1 MNLSAKIDLTSLIGA
16 QVQTAQDGTLALII
30 PIQANDL
37 YYSQKGRVY
46 LDLSIWE
53 RRNGP
58 SQYGD
63 THDVKQSYSQAK
75 RQTLPQGAYPPSLG
89 HAREIKT
96 NNQATQNNPA
106 NVYAQPAPQ
115 GYVPVNAAPQMP
127 QAQPTP
133 APQPASAPQPT
144 DNLPF

>member
-1 MNLSAKIDLTSLIGA
+1 MNLSAKIDLTSLVGA

-37 YYSQKGRVY
+37 FYSQKGRVY
-46 LDLSIWE
+46 LDVTIWE

-58 SQYGD
+58 SPYGD
-63 THDVKQSYSQAK
+63 THDIQQSYSQAK
-75 RQTLPQGAYPPSLG
+75 RQALPQGTYPPYIG
-89 HAREIKT
+89 RAREIKPR
-96 NNQATQNNPA
+96 NQVPQNNPA

-127 QAQPTP
+127 QVQPSPAPSPTP
-133 APQPASAPQPT
+133 QGT
-144 DNLPF
+144 DGLPF